1 MRVGEKIIRDGHG
14 INLVIDERG
23 GLLCKKS
30 VGKILLS
37 FILSVLAGVI
47 LGCTKI
53 VTLPVRTIIDLTDK
67 PIKIESG
74 STIDLIERPEVDG
87 ANSGPGS
94 NPSPK
99 AP

>member
-1 MRVGEKIIRDGHG
+1 MRGGHV
-14 INLVIDERG
+14 IKLVIDERG

-37 FILSVLAGVI
+37 FILSVLAGGI
-47 LGCTKI
+47 LGCTEI
-53 VTLPVRTIIDLTDK
+53 VTLPVRTVIDLTDR
-67 PIKIESG
+67 PIKIEAG
-74 STIDLIERPEVDG
+74 STIDLIEKPEVDG
-87 ANSGPGS
+87 ANYGPGP

>member
-37 FILSVLAGVI
+37 FILSVLAGGI

-87 ANSGPGS
+87 ANSGSGS
-94 NPSPK
+94 NSSPK

>member
-37 FILSVLAGVI
+37 FILSVLAGGI

>member
-37 FILSVLAGVI
+37 FILSVLAGGV

-53 VTLPVRTIIDLTDK
+53 VTLPVRTVIDLTDK

-74 STIDLIERPEVDG
+74 STIDLIERT
-87 ANSGPGS
+87 
-94 NPSPK
+94 
-99 AP
+99 

>member
-1 MRVGEKIIRDGHG
+1 MRGGHV

-37 FILSVLAGVI
+37 FILSVLAGGI

-87 ANSGPGS
+87 ANSGPGP